1 MRREFAIIDT
11 TLREGEQTP
20 GVIFS
25 LEEKR
30 RIIDGLVRVGVG
42 EVELGLSS
50 SFHPCVGP
58 LIAYCRNTHP
68 HLKLSLW
75 SRCKKE
81 DIAVAA
87 ELCPDLLSLS
97 IPVSDM
103 HLEKRLGKDRTWAL
117 ATLRSAMNFARDKGM
132 TLSIGFEDASRSD
145 QRFLMAMAQ
154 VAEQLG
160 AVRIRLA
167 DTVGIASPG
176 QMARLV
182 ADLGRGLS
190 TSQLAVHTH
199 NDFGM
204 ATANAVAA
212 LEAGA
217 RYVDTVVLGLGERS
231 GCARLE
237 EIVAYLNLVKGDTRL
252 QTGQLKP
259 LARYVA
265 GITGRT
271 IEGNRPIVGEDIF
284 TCETGLHLQ
293 GLRNDPQTYEPF
305 APEQVGAERKLLLG
319 PKCGRRAIIA
329 HLKGLD
335 SRLATNLPEETVQRV
350 RAEATALRRPLRDLE
365 LLRLLAPPRQKHS
378 SFQAKG
384 IVAIEAILLNAVAD
398 LPLG

>member
-1 MRREFAIIDT
+1 MRGEFAIIDT

-20 GVIFS
+20 GVLFS
-25 LEEKR
+25 LDEKR
-30 RIIDGLVRVGVG
+30 RIVDGLVRVGVG
-42 EVELGLSS
+42 EVELGISS

-58 LIAYCRNTHP
+58 LIAHCRNSHP
-68 HLKLSLW
+68 QLKLSLW

-87 ELCPDLLSLS
+87 ELRPDLLSLS
-97 IPVSDM
+97 IPVSDI
-103 HLEKRLGKDRTWAL
+103 HLEKRLGKDRAWAL
-117 ATLRSAMNFARDKGM
+117 ATLRSAMHFARDKGM

-145 QRFLMAMAQ
+145 QRFLMEMAR

-176 QMARLV
+176 QMAKLV
-182 ADLGRGLS
+182 ADLGKGLTIS
-190 TSQLAVHTH
+190 HLAVHTH

-217 RYVDTVVLGLGERS
+217 RAVDTVVLGLGERT

-265 GITGRT
+265 KIAGRP

-305 APEQVGAERKLLLG
+305 APEKVGAERKLLLG

-335 SRLATNLPEETVQRV
+335 HSLAENLPEEAVQRV
-350 RAEATALRRPLRDLE
+350 RAEAAALRRPLSDLE
-365 LLRLLAPPRQKHS
+365 VRQLLSHPGRMES
-378 SFQAKG
+378 
-384 IVAIEAILLNAVAD
+384 
-398 LPLG
+398 

>member
-20 GVIFS
+20 GVLFS
-25 LEEKR
+25 LDEKR
-30 RIIDGLVRVGVG
+30 RIVDGLVRVGVG
-42 EVELGLSS
+42 EVELGISS

-58 LIAYCRNTHP
+58 LIAHCRNNHT

-87 ELCPDLLSLS
+87 ELRPDLLSLS
-97 IPVSDM
+97 IPVSDL
-103 HLEKRLGKDRTWAL
+103 HLQKRLGKDRAWAL
-117 ATLRSAMNFARDKGM
+117 ATLRSAMHFARDKGM

-145 QRFLMAMAQ
+145 QRFLMEMAQ

-182 ADLGRGLS
+182 ADLDKGLT

-217 RYVDTVVLGLGERS
+217 RYVDTVVLGLGERT

-265 GITGRT
+265 KITGRP

-329 HLKGLD
+329 HLAGLD
-335 SRLATNLPEETVQRV
+335 HALVKNLPENAVQTVRD
-350 RAEATALRRPLRDLE
+350 AATQLRRPLSDLE
-365 LLRLLAPPRQKHS
+365 VRRLLAFPKIRVPHS
-378 SFQAKG
+378 EQMK
-384 IVAIEAILLNAVAD
+384 
-398 LPLG
+398 